1 MYIDEGTNK
10 LFQIKIK
17 LEIFN
22 INLLDWIFFT
32 SSPSMQTQSHS
43 GLQWNCEIKLI
54 WKKSFKC

>member
-22 INLLDWIFFT
+22 INLLDWIFLL
-32 SSPSMQTQSHS
+32 H
-43 GLQWNCEIKLI
+43 LQACKLNRI
-54 WKKSFKC
+54 VGYNGIVR